1 MEAKS
6 QNNKSKYFI
15 ESLTEKIFLI
25 SASVAVISLLLII
38 GFVFYKGLRPFII
51 EGYSFW
57 DFIFGTQWIPS
68 ANKYGILPMI
78 VASLGATI
86 GALLIGV
93 PVGILTSIFIA
104 EIAPK
109 KIAKIMSGAVELL
122 AGIPSVLYGVFG
134 LAIIVPTIQEVFN
147 LPKGQSL
154 LAVIIVLAI
163 MMLPTVIT
171 VSETA
176 IRAVPHAYK
185 EGSLALG
192 ASKTETIFKVI
203 VPAAKSGIM
212 TGVVLGIGRA
222 IGETMAVILV
232 AGNTPVIPSSI
243 MDSVRPLT
251 TNIALE
257 MGYAFGTHQEMLFA
271 TGVVLFTFILILNLV
286 LVPINRIGIYG
297 AIISSIISDIFIFA
311 ICFITLKKQITT
323 KLYVSKYIV
332 KPTIA
337 GVFMSITSYIM
348 YNNIINKIQ
357 NNIIV
362 LFVSIFSGMMVY
374 FILIIALKILTE
386 EEIYMLPYGQKLF
399 RTFKSKKQQ
408 MQVKS
413 THTELPKHGNLR
425 GKRVCKKIKI
435 KKEGF

>member
-86 GALLIGV
+86 GALLIGA

-134 LAIIVPTIQEVFN
+134 LAIIVPTIQEAFN

-176 IRAVPHAYK
+176 IRAVPNAYK

-192 ASKTETIFKVI
+192 VSKTETIFKVI

-286 LVPINRIGIYG
+286 L
-297 AIISSIISDIFIFA
+297 S
-311 ICFITLKKQITT
+311 
-323 KLYVSKYIV
+323 KLS
-332 KPTIA
+332 
-337 GVFMSITSYIM
+337 
-348 YNNIINKIQ
+348 NK
-357 NNIIV
+357 
-362 LFVSIFSGMMVY
+362 G
-374 FILIIALKILTE
+374 
-386 EEIYMLPYGQKLF
+386 
-399 RTFKSKKQQ
+399 
-408 MQVKS
+408 
-413 THTELPKHGNLR
+413 
-425 GKRVCKKIKI
+425 GK
-435 KKEGF
+435 

>member
-57 DFIFGTQWIPS
+57 DFIFGIQWIPS

-134 LAIIVPTIQEVFN
+134 LAIIVPTIQDVFN

-176 IRAVPHAYK
+176 IRAVPNAYK

-286 LVPINRIGIYG
+286 L
-297 AIISSIISDIFIFA
+297 S
-311 ICFITLKKQITT
+311 
-323 KLYVSKYIV
+323 KLS
-332 KPTIA
+332 
-337 GVFMSITSYIM
+337 
-348 YNNIINKIQ
+348 NK
-357 NNIIV
+357 
-362 LFVSIFSGMMVY
+362 G
-374 FILIIALKILTE
+374 
-386 EEIYMLPYGQKLF
+386 
-399 RTFKSKKQQ
+399 
-408 MQVKS
+408 
-413 THTELPKHGNLR
+413 
-425 GKRVCKKIKI
+425 GK
-435 KKEGF
+435 

>member
-38 GFVFYKGLRPFII
+38 GFVFYKGLRPFIV

-93 PVGILTSIFIA
+93 PVGILTAIFIA

-109 KIAKIMSGAVELL
+109 RISKVMSGAVELL

-147 LPKGQSL
+147 LSKGQSL

-176 IRAVPHAYK
+176 IRAVPNAYK

-286 LVPINRIGIYG
+286 L
-297 AIISSIISDIFIFA
+297 S
-311 ICFITLKKQITT
+311 
-323 KLYVSKYIV
+323 KLS
-332 KPTIA
+332 
-337 GVFMSITSYIM
+337 
-348 YNNIINKIQ
+348 NK
-357 NNIIV
+357 
-362 LFVSIFSGMMVY
+362 G
-374 FILIIALKILTE
+374 
-386 EEIYMLPYGQKLF
+386 
-399 RTFKSKKQQ
+399 
-408 MQVKS
+408 
-413 THTELPKHGNLR
+413 
-425 GKRVCKKIKI
+425 GK
-435 KKEGF
+435 

>member
-6 QNNKSKYFI
+6 QNNNSKYFI

-93 PVGILTSIFIA
+93 PVGILTAIFIA

-109 KIAKIMSGAVELL
+109 RISKIMSGAVELL

-176 IRAVPHAYK
+176 IRAVPNAYK

-286 LVPINRIGIYG
+286 L
-297 AIISSIISDIFIFA
+297 S
-311 ICFITLKKQITT
+311 
-323 KLYVSKYIV
+323 KLS
-332 KPTIA
+332 
-337 GVFMSITSYIM
+337 
-348 YNNIINKIQ
+348 NK
-357 NNIIV
+357 
-362 LFVSIFSGMMVY
+362 G
-374 FILIIALKILTE
+374 
-386 EEIYMLPYGQKLF
+386 
-399 RTFKSKKQQ
+399 
-408 MQVKS
+408 
-413 THTELPKHGNLR
+413 
-425 GKRVCKKIKI
+425 GK
-435 KKEGF
+435 

>member
-25 SASVAVISLLLII
+25 SASVAAISLLLII
-38 GFVFYKGLRPFII
+38 GFVFYKGLRPFIV

-109 KIAKIMSGAVELL
+109 RISKIMSGAVELL

-134 LAIIVPTIQEVFN
+134 LAIIVPTIQDVFN

-176 IRAVPHAYK
+176 IRAVPNAYK

-286 LVPINRIGIYG
+286 L
-297 AIISSIISDIFIFA
+297 S
-311 ICFITLKKQITT
+311 
-323 KLYVSKYIV
+323 KLS
-332 KPTIA
+332 
-337 GVFMSITSYIM
+337 
-348 YNNIINKIQ
+348 NK
-357 NNIIV
+357 
-362 LFVSIFSGMMVY
+362 G
-374 FILIIALKILTE
+374 
-386 EEIYMLPYGQKLF
+386 
-399 RTFKSKKQQ
+399 
-408 MQVKS
+408 
-413 THTELPKHGNLR
+413 
-425 GKRVCKKIKI
+425 GK
-435 KKEGF
+435 

>member
-176 IRAVPHAYK
+176 IRVVPNAYK

-286 LVPINRIGIYG
+286 L
-297 AIISSIISDIFIFA
+297 S
-311 ICFITLKKQITT
+311 
-323 KLYVSKYIV
+323 KLS
-332 KPTIA
+332 
-337 GVFMSITSYIM
+337 
-348 YNNIINKIQ
+348 NK
-357 NNIIV
+357 
-362 LFVSIFSGMMVY
+362 G
-374 FILIIALKILTE
+374 
-386 EEIYMLPYGQKLF
+386 
-399 RTFKSKKQQ
+399 
-408 MQVKS
+408 
-413 THTELPKHGNLR
+413 
-425 GKRVCKKIKI
+425 GK
-435 KKEGF
+435 